1 MGYKEVYASL
11 QEIFP
16 QVDFRIL
23 KAVAIEHAN
32 DVDAAA
38 ESILL
43 EVLPSITG
51 SCEASCTLQDKDAMK
66 HPSSAVGKDKQ
77 PMLFGLQEVEE
88 GRRYNLGQEPVA
100 CETTV
105 SNGYTSSHVMST
117 CIGEADPRDLEVGI
131 VDYSKGLE
139 CPTSHYNFFK
149 ELNTTQTAL
158 EPNFMER
165 GINLISNIENITLH
179 GKSHVHD
186 ELVDVAPCNSSSQ
199 VNVGLVSPGST
210 HDDRPLGQNDVRS
223 FIGESENVI
232 NELHDSAQIDSSAVA
247 SVVGCDVQNVPVE
260 PFERN
265 SDDLG
270 NKMIMKD
277 GSFSIYGSEE
287 QSGWSFQP
295 AIAQCLYELEANT
308 VSAGAISGEDFKDFG
323 EAAGSWGC
331 GINQVTTTTAEC
343 EELHSKLV
351 DESIADLSF
360 ERGILSA
367 NDDNLPATLLA
378 RSGHFVNIDYLED
391 LISDAKSNK
400 KKMLSAMELITE
412 RMKELEHLKERN
424 KKAQEESSCAG
435 LDTLTKVEE
444 LKKILKDTKE
454 ANDMHAG
461 EVYGEKAI
469 LATEAR
475 ELQSR
480 LHSLSDER
488 DKSLS
493 LIDEIHQ
500 ALEARIAAVEEEI
513 VAAEQEKLKKEE
525 LARKSL
531 SEQEATVASIVE
543 ESKKLQEEAGA
554 NSKLREFLMDRGSIV
569 DALQGE
575 IAIICEDVMSLKER
589 VDGRVPLGRSFC
601 SMTSSLVASS
611 SSSYLCRTRH
621 SSEEVLQHEDF
632 TMTPAITGNEQHE
645 VQQPENSNDIHGA
658 SADDGWEILKGG
670 VSC

>member
-1 MGYKEVYASL
+1 MHMMMVYVL
-11 QEIFP
+11 VF

-32 DVDAAA
+32 DVDTAA

-43 EVLPSITG
+43 EVLPSIAG

-66 HPSSAVGKDKQ
+66 HPSSAGQ
-77 PMLFGLQEVEE
+77 IAFGLW
-88 GRRYNLGQEPVA
+88 
-100 CETTV
+100 
-105 SNGYTSSHVMST
+105 
-117 CIGEADPRDLEVGI
+117 
-131 VDYSKGLE
+131 
-139 CPTSHYNFFK
+139 
-149 ELNTTQTAL
+149 LNVLAL
-158 EPNFMER
+158 ET
-165 GINLISNIENITLH
+165 ISYFY
-179 GKSHVHD
+179 SCD
-186 ELVDVAPCNSSSQ
+186 
-199 VNVGLVSPGST
+199 VNV
-210 HDDRPLGQNDVRS
+210 HWRS
-223 FIGESENVI
+223 RSQRHRESENVI
-232 NELHDSAQIDSSAVA
+232 NDLHDSAEIDSSAVA
-247 SVVGCDVQNVPVE
+247 SVVGCDVPNAPVE

-270 NKMIMKD
+270 NKMITKD
-277 GSFSIYGSEE
+277 GSFSIHGSEE

-295 AIAQCLYELEANT
+295 AIAQCLYELEANNT
-308 VSAGAISGEDFKDFG
+308 VSVSAGAISGDDFKDFG

-343 EELHSKLV
+343 EELHSDLV

-367 NDDNLPATLLA
+367 NDDNLSATLLT
-378 RSGHFVNIDYLED
+378 RSGQFVNIDYLED

-493 LIDEIHQ
+493 LIDE
-500 ALEARIAAVEEEI
+500 
-513 VAAEQEKLKKEE
+513 
-525 LARKSL
+525 
-531 SEQEATVASIVE
+531 
-543 ESKKLQEEAGA
+543 
-554 NSKLREFLMDRGSIV
+554 
-569 DALQGE
+569 
-575 IAIICEDVMSLKER
+575 
-589 VDGRVPLGRSFC
+589 
-601 SMTSSLVASS
+601 
-611 SSSYLCRTRH
+611 
-621 SSEEVLQHEDF
+621 
-632 TMTPAITGNEQHE
+632 
-645 VQQPENSNDIHGA
+645 VQ
-658 SADDGWEILKGG
+658 
-670 VSC
+670 

>member
-23 KAVAIEHAN
+23 KAVAIEHSN
-32 DVDAAA
+32 DVDTAA

-139 CPTSHYNFFK
+139 CPTSHYSFFN

-165 GINLISNIENITLH
+165 GINLISDIENISLH

-186 ELVDVAPCNSSSQ
+186 ELVDVAPCNTSSQ

-210 HDDRPLGQNDVRS
+210 HDDRPLGQNDMQS

-323 EAAGSWGC
+323 EAVGSWGC

-343 EELHSKLV
+343 EELHSKMV

-589 VDGRVPLGRSFC
+589 VDGRIPLGRSFC

-611 SSSYLCRTRH
+611 SSSYPCRTRH

-645 VQQPENSNDIHGA
+645 VQQPENGNDIHGA
-658 SADDGWEILKGG
+658 SVDDGWEILKGG